1 MTLGGDIAAQL
12 HRNMCDHPGFGYS
25 WAERYGGPEIV
36 VWTVAGRSYAFNVGD
51 YDCSSSAG
59 TVWRK
64 ILEGTPFEGVLD
76 GAPST
81 HYMKDVYLASGL
93 FEWWDWWDATPGDLM
108 LNSGYHVAVAQP
120 YGELSEFSSNEY
132 GGAYGG
138 QRGDQTGW
146 ESHVCSRYNYPW
158 DGCLHYNGGADKYL
172 TMEDDMKRIFNGGGK
187 VYRLYDPKSGKHM
200 LTLDEN
206 ERNVLVGSGWGDE
219 GVAFAAPR
227 GGTSAVFRMLHPN
240 SGGHFFTADFDE
252 AAGLQD
258 QGWKY
263 EGVQWFGKDNGSD
276 VFRLYNPNGGDHFWT
291 ASAKERDDLK
301 KAGWQYEGV
310 AWRV

>member
-36 VWTVAGRSYAFNVGD
+36 VWTVAGRNYAFNVGD

-64 ILEGTPFEGVLD
+64 VLEGTPFEGVLD

-81 HYMKDVYLASGL
+81 HYMRDVYLESGL

-108 LNSGYHVAVAQP
+108 LNSGSHVAIAQP

-132 GGAYGG
+132 GECYGG

-146 ESHVCSRYNYPW
+146 ESHVCARYNYPW

-172 TMEDDMKRIFNGGGK
+172 VLEDDMKRIFNGGGDIH
-187 VYRLYDPKSGKHM
+187 RLYDPNSGKHM
-200 LTLDEN
+200 YTVDNGEKDALA
-206 ERNVLVGSGWGDE
+206 GAGWKYE
-219 GVAFAAPR
+219 GVAFKAPK
-227 GGTSAVFRMLHPN
+227 GGTVAIYRMLNPN
-240 SGGHFFTADFDE
+240 NGAHMFTADFDE
-252 AAGLQD
+252 ASGMQD
-258 QGWKY
+258 GGWKY
-263 EGVQWFGKDNGSD
+263 EGVQFFGADKGTD
-276 VFRLYNPNGGDHFWT
+276 VHRLYNPNAADHFWT
-291 ASAKERDDLK
+291 ADAKERDSLK